1 MLSVAYVTS
10 FLGMIVLPIVLGIIL
25 VRKFKLSWKL
35 LLAGGLTFIASQV
48 LHIPFLGGLT
58 ALFNNGVLPAPPA
71 AWTTLFN
78 AVVLGLL
85 AGIFEETA
93 RYILFRF
100 VLKQAR
106 TWNEGLLVGFGH
118 GGMEALL
125 IGIIAA
131 AGFFSMLAMR
141 NTDLSTMS
149 IPADQLELA
158 KQQVATYWSTPVY
171 LAFMGLIERVFA
183 VCLHV
188 ALSVMVLYS
197 IASKQSVWFWLAL
210 LWHALVDA
218 LAVFLM
224 PIIGIVALEGVVAV
238 LGIISLGILFYLR
251 PGFTAIAKE
260 AQLEPDTKVAT

>member
-1 MLSVAYVTS
+1 MLSAAYVTS
-10 FLGMIVLPIVLGIIL
+10 FLGMIVLPIVLGIYL

-35 LLAGGLTFIASQV
+35 LLAGGLTFISSQV

-58 ALFNNGVLPAPPA
+58 VLFNNGILPAPPA

-93 RYILFRF
+93 RYILFKF
-100 VLKQAR
+100 ILKQAR
-106 TWNEGLLVGFGH
+106 SWNEGLLVGFGH

-125 IGIIAA
+125 IGVIAA

-141 NTDLSTMS
+141 NADLSTMS

-171 LAFMGLIERVFA
+171 MAFMGLIERVFA

-197 IASKQSVWFWLAL
+197 IASKQSAWFWLAL

-238 LGIISLGILFYLR
+238 LGIISLGVLFYLR
-251 PGFTAIAKE
+251 PGFSVIAKG
-260 AQLEPDTKVAT
+260 AQLEPDVKVAA